1 MSNKHYITFI
11 KQVNLLIMTYI
22 KNCFSRLYLFVSF
35 VIIAVSVSSQSFMV
49 TGTVIDE
56 TKEGMPGVTVKVDGS
71 DKGTTT
77 DLDGKYALSIDD
89 KSDKLVFSFIGYK
102 KHIVQVNDQVKIDVQ
117 LKVST
122 ESLDEVVVIGYGKTT
137 VKELTGATV
146 QVKGESV
153 ERLNIPRMDQ
163 ALQGQVSGVAIN
175 TNSGSPGGSSSI
187 RIRGLSTFGDN
198 DPLILVD
205 GVVYDSEGLNALNP
219 GDIESINVLKDATA
233 GIYGVRAA
241 NGVIIIE
248 TKKGRKG
255 SKPKFEVGSYV
266 GIQETTNSLDLLN
279 AAEYALIKNE
289 MFIRGTGSPIFNNT
303 DLKMGTNWQ
312 DSIFQTAPIES
323 FNFGV
328 TGGNKNS
335 SFSIGGNYFSQDGI
349 VGGNKSSF
357 DRYNARVNLVNS
369 LTEKLTLSSV
379 FLFTHE
385 KRKTLPENG
394 IGAVLYNTINAFPT
408 RDVRTADGNYEYLLE
423 VSDIINPVAQIEN
436 THNNSKVNKLVGKQ
450 EFEYKFNEN
459 LTFTNRLSYNY
470 ASVDGKTFSPLAW
483 YGAGKYANTAVN
495 AELDPVQVELAEDV
509 FIERGASVNEQRATY
524 LDLNFE
530 SFLNYSKTINDHNVK
545 ATLGTSVFSRR
556 GDVLNGTAF
565 NIPNNSVDFAD
576 ISANTAQ
583 SGYLNN
589 TGSYEFDERLLS
601 NFLRA
606 EYGFKYKY
614 IFSAIIRRDGS
625 SKFGPNNRFG
635 YFPSFSGAWIA
646 SDESFFNSKSITF
659 FKVRTSYGISGN
671 DQIANFAYRA
681 LLNGE
686 GVYVF
691 DDIITQ
697 GVAIGTAAN
706 PDLKWE
712 TTRQLNIGLD
722 LQFFNSIDVSANYFI
737 KNTNDLLFSPDV
749 SALIGS
755 YGPGGYPPVIN
766 AGNVSNKGIE
776 FEFAYATDPKNK
788 VGMNVNFNF
797 TYIDNEV
804 KSVPQGVDFL
814 PGASFGVGGNTATR
828 FEVGFPIGYFI
839 GYQTDGIFQSQE
851 EIDNASVYQPGAQ
864 VGDLRFVD
872 VDGDGEINFSNNDDK
887 TMLGSPIPKF
897 MLGSVLGFNIF
908 GVDVS
913 TNLYAAL
920 GHKIVRNYERQQPYA
935 NQLGYVLDRWTVDNP
950 SNENPR
956 VTTSATRNGVFSDYF
971 VEDGSYLR
979 VRNVQIGYVLPKNLS
994 KKLGSDYVRI
1004 YFSANNLFTLTNY
1017 MGYDPDIGSAG
1028 GALSSGIDYGFY
1040 PQARTIMG
1048 GINIKF

>member
-1 MSNKHYITFI
+1 MFLRKNLSNLF
-11 KQVNLLIMTYI
+11 LLSFLTL
-22 KNCFSRLYLFVSF
+22 FSLIFTAQS
-35 VIIAVSVSSQSFMV
+35 SVV
-49 TGTVIDE
+49 TGLVIDE
-56 TKEGMPGVTVKVDGS
+56 NKEGMPGVTVKIDGKS
-71 DKGTTT
+71 SGTTT
-77 DLDGKYALSIDD
+77 NLDGKYSINIEND
-89 KSDKLVFSFIGYK
+89 SVRLIFSFIGYRDQA
-102 KHIVQVNDQVKIDVQ
+102 VDVNGQSNIDIQ
-117 LKVST
+117 LQLATK
-122 ESLDEVVVIGYGKTT
+122 SLDEVVVVGYGKTT

-163 ALQGQVSGVAIN
+163 ALQGQVSGVTIN

-255 SKPKFEVGSYV
+255 SKPKFEVGSYF

-312 DSIFQTAPIES
+312 DTIFQSAPIES

-328 TGGNKNS
+328 TGGGKTS

-369 LTEKLTLSSV
+369 LTEKLTLRSV

-385 KRKTLPENG
+385 QRKALPENG
-394 IGAVLYNTINAFPT
+394 IGSVLYNTINAFPT
-408 RDVRTADGNYEYLLE
+408 RPVRTADGNYEYLLE

-436 THNNSKVNKLVGKQ
+436 THNLAKVNKLVGKQ
-450 EFEYKFNEN
+450 EFEYKFNES
-459 LTFTNRLSYNY
+459 LSFTNRLSYNY
-470 ASVDGKTFSPLAW
+470 ASVDDKSFSPLAW
-483 YGAGKYANTAVN
+483 YGAGKYANSAIN
-495 AELDPVQVELAEDV
+495 ADLDPVQVEIAEDV
-509 FIERGASVNEQRATY
+509 FIERGASVFEQRATY

-530 SFLNYSKTINDHNVK
+530 SFLNYSKVFNDHNVK

-565 NIPNNSVDFAD
+565 NIPNNSIDFAD
-576 ISANTAQ
+576 ISANMAQ

-589 TGSYEFDERLLS
+589 TGSYEFEERLLS

-614 IFSAIIRRDGS
+614 IFSAIVRRDGS

-635 YFPSFSGAWIA
+635 YFPSFSGAWII
-646 SDESFFNSKSITF
+646 SDESFFN
-659 FKVRTSYGISGN
+659 FKPLSFLKLRTSYGISGN

-691 DDIITQ
+691 DDIITS

-712 TTRQLNIGLD
+712 TTRQFNLGLD
-722 LQFFNSIDVSANYFI
+722 FQLLNVLDITANYFI

-749 SALIGS
+749 SAIIGS
-755 YGPGGYPPVIN
+755 YGPGGYPPIIN
-766 AGNVSNKGIE
+766 AGDVSNKGFE
-776 FEFAYATDPKNK
+776 FEMAYATDPNK
-788 VGMNVNFNF
+788 RLGMNVNFNF

-804 KSVPQGVDFL
+804 KSVPDGVDFL
-814 PGASFGVGGNTATR
+814 PGAGFGVGGNTATR

-851 EIDNASVYQPGAQ
+851 EIDNATVTQAGAQ
-864 VGDLRFVD
+864 VGDLKFVD
-872 VDGDGEINFSNNDDK
+872 QDGDGEINFSNNTDK

-897 MLGSVLGFNIF
+897 MFGSVLGFNIF
-908 GVDVS
+908 GIDIS

-935 NQLGYVLDRWTVDNP
+935 NQLGYVMDRWTVDNP

-956 VTTSATRNGVFSDYF
+956 VTTSLNRNGVFSDYF

-979 VRNVQIGYVLPKNLS
+979 IRNVQIGYVLPKLIS
-994 KKLGSDYVRI
+994 EKFGSDYVRFYI
-1004 YFSANNLFTLTNY
+1004 SANNLFTITNY
-1017 MGYDPDIGSAG
+1017 MGYDPDIGAAQ
-1028 GALSSGIDYGFY
+1028 GALSNGIDYGFY

-1048 GINIKF
+1048 GVNIKF